1 MSSVRIAIVFLSFV
15 ALLGCNS
22 SGDVFGHSR
31 DEFLQLVVEGEV
43 QLRDLELND
52 ESLHS
57 ALVSLGSGDA
67 YYLSYLLAR
76 EGLEDAAMVAL
87 RYEADQGDE
96 PYRLQAVRRLS
107 GLLRQD
113 SDWSSLRELLKEF
126 QTVYPRDPELYLAYG
141 EALYRL
147 ERDRELRD
155 FIDTVKNRTPGIFED
170 TGSTVASETALWEA
184 VIALRAENP
193 RAPGLVRRLFLDF
206 PAGRVHS
213 RVYLYLI
220 ARPQL
225 LAEFSSEEF
234 SLFAAKFH
242 QTERRPEQAWQSYT
256 QALGAM
262 RNQQAAGGPAA
273 GASHTLFFTPATVA
287 DIGATLAA
295 AGRLTNG
302 ASYLAEL
309 AQELDDPERS
319 VAYAWRGRL
328 LRASGNIPAAL
339 DSYAAALALEP
350 EDEAIRLLLLSTAL
364 QADPRRALGV
374 VQEQASKVRNVGRLS
389 ELLSAGL
396 VRFVADSD
404 WDTIWNIYSTLES
417 GALLGA
423 GAESVRAQYAF
434 VLAVALLRENFR
446 PAGQP
451 TGDRSVVAREL
462 LEHAHSLSRGYYG
475 LLSGAIL
482 HPERFLSSAARLSAS
497 GGSALS
503 GGAAGAWDDY
513 TQGFLRFGLVEE
525 AYRAL
530 LQDPGGLRHETLVQV
545 SEALKEQGLYL
556 ESVRAAT
563 RLRFQPDYAPHMRG
577 EQRAFPHLF
586 WDEVNEAVARYELDI
601 DVFYALLRE
610 ESHFAPAIVSHAGAI
625 GLSQLMPATAAD
637 VAARL
642 RLQDPDLND
651 PSTNLA
657 IGAHYLS
664 GLIDRFPTIMHA
676 LLAYNAG
683 QGRVRSW
690 MNARPLASDF
700 YFHEAVPFLET
711 RDYIRKILVSAV
723 HYGELYHARPASE
736 TIEVI
741 FPEIKELA
749 ELLQTR

>member
-1 MSSVRIAIVFLSFV
+1 MVLLSFV
-15 ALLGCNS
+15 TFLGCNS

-31 DEFLQLVVEGEV
+31 EEFLQLIVEGEV
-43 QLRDLELND
+43 QLRDLELDD

-57 ALVSLGSGDA
+57 ALASLASGDA

-76 EGLEDAAMVAL
+76 EGLDNAARVAL
-87 RYEADQGDE
+87 RHEANHGDE
-96 PYRLQAVRRLS
+96 PYRLQALRRLS
-107 GLLRQD
+107 GLLRQE

-126 QTVYPRDPELYLAYG
+126 QGAYPRDQDLYIAYG

-155 FIDTVKNRTPGIFED
+155 YIDTVKNRTPGFLED
-170 TGSTVASETALWEA
+170 LDSRVSSETALWEA

-193 RAPGLVRRLFLDF
+193 RAPELVRRLFLYF
-206 PAGRVHS
+206 PAGPVHS
-213 RVYLYLI
+213 RVYLYLV

-225 LAEFSSEEF
+225 LAAFSSEEF
-234 SLFAAKFH
+234 SFFAAKFH
-242 QTERRPEQAWQSYT
+242 QAERRPEQAWQSYT

-262 RNQQAAGGPAA
+262 RNQLVTGGRGAGSAN
-273 GASHTLFFTPATVA
+273 TLFFTPATVS

-309 AQELDDPERS
+309 AQELEGIERS

-339 DSYAAALALEP
+339 DSLAQALALEP
-350 EDEAIRLLLLSTAL
+350 DDEALRLLLLSTAL
-364 QADPRRALGV
+364 QGPPRRALRV
-374 VQEQASKVRNVGRLS
+374 VQEQAPEVRNMERLS
-389 ELLSAGL
+389 QLLSGAL
-396 VRFVADSD
+396 VRFVANSD
-404 WDTIWNIYSTLES
+404 WDTVWNIYMTLEN
-417 GALLGA
+417 GVVHGV

-434 VLAVALLRENFR
+434 VIAVASLRENFR
-446 PAGQP
+446 PVGQP
-451 TGDRSVVAREL
+451 TGDRTVLAREL
-462 LEHAHSLSRGYYG
+462 LERAHSLSRGYYG

-482 HPERFLSSAARLSAS
+482 HPGQFLSSAARLSEN
-497 GGSALS
+497 GGSVLS

-513 TQGFLRFGLVEE
+513 THGFLRFGLVEE
-525 AYRAL
+525 AYHAL
-530 LQDPGGLRHETLVQV
+530 LQDPAGIRHETSVQV

-556 ESVRAAT
+556 ESIRAAT
-563 RLRFQPDYAPHMRG
+563 RLRFQPNYTPHVRG

-586 WDEVNEAVARYELDI
+586 RDEVNEVVELYELDI

-610 ESHFAPAIVSHAGAI
+610 ESHFAPAIVSHAGAV

-642 RLQDPDLND
+642 RLQNPDLND
-651 PSTNLA
+651 PSTNLT
-657 IGAHYLS
+657 IGAYYLS

-690 MNARPLASDF
+690 MNTRSFTSDF

-736 TIEVI
+736 TIQVI